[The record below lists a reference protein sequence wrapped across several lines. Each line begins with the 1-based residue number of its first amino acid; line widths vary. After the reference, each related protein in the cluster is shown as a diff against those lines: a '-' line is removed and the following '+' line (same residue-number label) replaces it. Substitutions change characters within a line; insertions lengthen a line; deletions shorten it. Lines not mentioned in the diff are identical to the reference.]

1 MAYRQDFAKHLS
13 GLIGIWKL
21 AINKKHKYHLLGFK
35 KSSSSIFVYF
45 AASVSFL
52 SVSCRHIEDAQYF
65 MLWSTLNF
73 VDQLQNHPSK
83 HLKSNALDSTSEHF
97 WKVIP
102 IFSQYFPHIVL
113 PQSSKQIQRSSCCGS
128 MDARH
133 AVTSTC
139 MWQYAVALNVRSYPN
154 IMWQYAV

>member
-1 MAYRQDFAKHLS
+1 
-13 GLIGIWKL
+13 
-21 AINKKHKYHLLGFK
+21 
-35 KSSSSIFVYF
+35 
-45 AASVSFL
+45 
-52 SVSCRHIEDAQYF
+52 

-73 VDQLQNHPSK
+73 VDQLQYYPSK
-83 HLKSNALDSTSEHF
+83 HLKSNALEPTSEHL

-139 MWQYAVALNVRSYPN
+139 MWQYAVALNVRFYPNAILSQYNVTICRGTEILSPCDNTPWTSMSDFISIFCIPIFYPN
-154 IMWQYAV
+154 ICYPNIQNLHACDNMPWISM